1 MHEVILVVDNK
12 MWVLQELDLV
22 KFYSDMPD
30 LQIILILL
38 GHVQL
43 TLELYP
49 IKTILYHSFH

>member
-12 MWVLQELDLV
+12 MWVQQELDLV

-38 GHVQL
+38 GQ
-43 TLELYP
+43 LELYP